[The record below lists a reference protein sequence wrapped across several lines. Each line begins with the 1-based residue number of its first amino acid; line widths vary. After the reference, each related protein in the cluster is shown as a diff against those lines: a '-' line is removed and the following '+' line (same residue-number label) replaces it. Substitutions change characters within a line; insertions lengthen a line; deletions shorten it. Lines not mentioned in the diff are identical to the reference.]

1 MRVSAPTRCRGR
13 SRDAGGQSRPPL
25 QMLRKTFGKS
35 IAMGN
40 KQGRGWAEF
49 PQNDGGGMR
58 MKIRDCM
65 TAHVVCVGAEE
76 PAETAAR
83 LMARYNL
90 GLLPVRGADGRMCG
104 VVTDRD
110 LVLRCMAAGQEA
122 GKLPVARAMS
132 NRVVSVSPDGARA
145 CAAAAGRGGWKA
157 RRDGLAGRSC
167 AAAGV
172 CDGGRRMPRRGLH
185 VGAADGWVKCSEI
198 TAFFVKKCLTDGQG
212 AAIIIRPR
220 RRGRTSC
227 ALAHAS
233 RARLQKR

>member
-1 MRVSAPTRCRGR
+1 MR
-13 SRDAGGQSRPPL
+13 
-25 QMLRKTFGKS
+25 K
-35 IAMGN
+35 GN
-40 KQGRGWAEF
+40 KQGREWAEF

-132 NRVVSVSPDGARA
+132 NRVVSVSPDDPAERAARTMARERVRRLPVVEDGKLVGMVSLGDLARQRAYAMEAGECLGA
-145 CAAAAGRGGWKA
+145 
-157 RRDGLAGRSC
+157 
-167 AAAGV
+167 V
-172 CDGGRRMPRRGLH
+172 CTSVRRM
-185 VGAADGWVKCSEI
+185 DG
-198 TAFFVKKCLTDGQG
+198 
-212 AAIIIRPR
+212 
-220 RRGRTSC
+220 
-227 ALAHAS
+227 
-233 RARLQKR
+233 